1 MSRKKKDVLEHHL
14 SRRERQIMQAV
25 YRLGSAS
32 VAEVVENIPDPP
44 TQDAVRRLCHI
55 LEEKGLLKA
64 RPDGQRKIY
73 SPTVDSESARRGA
86 LENLINTFFGGSSR
100 MLVAALLDARRDEL
114 SEDEVKRLTRMLEEA
129 EKSDKGRGRS

>member
-14 SRRERQIMQAV
+14 SRRERQIMQAI

-32 VAEVVENIPDPP
+32 VADVVENIPDPP

-64 RPDGQRKIY
+64 RPDGQRKVY

-86 LENLINTFFGGSSR
+86 LENLIDTFFGGSSR
-100 MLVAALLDARRDEL
+100 MLVATLLDARRDEL
-114 SEDEVKRLTRMLEEA
+114 SEDEIKRLTRMLEEA
-129 EKSDKGRGRS
+129 EKSDKGRSRS